1 MTRQEM
7 KNLHAHT
14 RPERKLS
21 SQRPISIIVV
31 LFLLA
36 FYALLAKPGA
46 CVTDKRK
53 KNRRTPPKIA
63 FSLSFFCALFTIVV
77 IRKPTLYLV
86 LLSLFF
92 PDHVT

>member
-1 MTRQEM
+1 M

-14 RPERKLS
+14 RLERKLS
-21 SQRPISIIVV
+21 SQRPIYVLVV

-46 CVTDKRK
+46 CVIDKREK
-53 KNRRTPPKIA
+53 KIEGHPPKIA
-63 FSLSFFCALFTIVV
+63 FSLFFLRSFYHRCHPENL
-77 IRKPTLYLV
+77 LYISSF
-86 LLSLFF
+86 SLFF